1 MTKMTQS
8 TVSGAA
14 PLVEVQNLKVV
25 ARGEDGREFSIVK
38 DVSFSVKRGEVV
50 ALIGESGSG
59 KTTIALAMMGHARG
73 GCRIA
78 GGRVRLGDSEVTALS
93 DSGLADLRGRRVAYI
108 AQSAA
113 AAFNP
118 SRTIMTQVVESAL
131 IHKTATRAEAEIKAR
146 ALFKA
151 LALPDPDRVG
161 DRYPHQVSGGQ
172 LQRLLAAMAL
182 ITDPELVIFDEPTTA
197 LDVTTQIEVLKAFKA
212 VVRDRGTTGL
222 YVSHDLAV
230 VTQVADRIVVLRDG
244 AIREVGATGQIIDA
258 PRDDYTRS
266 LIAAAEP
273 QPRGTA
279 PLADSPVPL
288 LEVNGLTAGYG
299 GVDPDGLPRIPV
311 LDDVGFRI
319 HRGSTLGVIGESG
332 CGKSTLARVIAGLMP
347 QARGSVKLDGKI
359 LAPAIGSRSREELR
373 RIQIVFQMAD
383 TALNPATTVGKVL
396 SRPLA
401 FYHGLSGP
409 ALDRRVAEL
418 LDLVKLPRK
427 LAARKPAELSG
438 GQKQR
443 INLARALAAEPDLI
457 LCDEVT
463 SALDTVVAAA
473 ILDLLVEL
481 RRELGVSY
489 MFISH
494 DLKTVRA
501 ICDDI
506 MVLYAGCKVE
516 AGSREAMAEP
526 PHHPYTDLLTASV
539 PEMRM
544 GWLEGAGA
552 HTGAF
557 ASMHGGRV
565 VSRAGCAFYPRCPL
579 GIEGLCDR
587 ERPPLRPTVRGTEIA
602 CHRSD
607 ADLMGLTVRGT
618 ETAGHRSDLDLMGL
632 TTH

>member
-1 MTKMTQS
+1 M
-8 TVSGAA
+8 
-14 PLVEVQNLKVV
+14 
-25 ARGEDGREFSIVK
+25 
-38 DVSFSVKRGEVV
+38 
-50 ALIGESGSG
+50 
-59 KTTIALAMMGHARG
+59 
-73 GCRIA
+73 
-78 GGRVRLGDSEVTALS
+78 
-93 DSGLADLRGRRVAYI
+93 
-108 AQSAA
+108 
-113 AAFNP
+113 
-118 SRTIMTQVVESAL
+118 
-131 IHKTATRAEAEIKAR
+131 
-146 ALFKA
+146 
-151 LALPDPDRVG
+151 
-161 DRYPHQVSGGQ
+161 
-172 LQRLLAAMAL
+172 
-182 ITDPELVIFDEPTTA
+182 
-197 LDVTTQIEVLKAFKA
+197 
-212 VVRDRGTTGL
+212 
-222 YVSHDLAV
+222 
-230 VTQVADRIVVLRDG
+230 
-244 AIREVGATGQIIDA
+244 
-258 PRDDYTRS
+258 
-266 LIAAAEP
+266 
-273 QPRGTA
+273 
-279 PLADSPVPL
+279 
-288 LEVNGLTAGYG
+288 NGLTAGYG
-299 GVDPDGLPRIPV
+299 GVDSAGLPRIPV

-319 HRGSTLGVIGESG
+319 HRGSTLGVIGELG

-359 LAPAIGSRSREELR
+359 LAPAIASRSREELR

>member
-1 MTKMTQS
+1 MTTPS
-8 TVSGAA
+8 PLLEAA
-14 PLVEVQNLKVV
+14 PLVDIADLKVV
-25 ARGEDGREFSIVK
+25 ARGEDGREFTIVK
-38 DVSFSVKRGEVV
+38 DVSFQVKRGEVV

-59 KTTIALAMMGHARG
+59 KTTIALSVMGYARN

-78 GGRVRLGDSEVTALS
+78 GGRVRLGDCEVTALS
-93 DSGLADLRGRRVAYI
+93 EAGLADLRGRRVAYI

-118 SRTIMTQVVESAL
+118 SRTIMAQVIESAL
-131 IHKTATRAEAEIKAR
+131 IHKTASKAEAETKAR
-146 ALFKA
+146 ALFAA
-151 LALPDPDRVG
+151 LALPDPDGVG

-212 VVRDRGTTGL
+212 VVRDRDTTGL

-230 VTQVADRIVVLRDG
+230 VAQVADRIIVLRDG
-244 AIREVGATGQIIDA
+244 AIREVGATAQIIDE

-273 QPRGTA
+273 QPRAAA
-279 PLADSPVPL
+279 PLHDSPVPV
-288 LEVNGLTAGYG
+288 LEVTNLSAGYG
-299 GVDPDGLPRIPV
+299 GLTADGLPHFPI
-311 LDDVGFRI
+311 LDAVGFRI
-319 HRGSTLGVIGESG
+319 QRGSTLGVIGESG
-332 CGKSTLARVIAGLMP
+332 CGKSTLARVVAGLMP
-347 QARGSVKLDGKI
+347 AARGSVKLDGRPLPPTI
-359 LAPAIGSRSREELR
+359 AGRSREELR

-383 TALNPATTVGKVL
+383 TALNPAHSVSKAL
-396 SRPLA
+396 SRPLT
-401 FYHGLSGP
+401 FYHGLTGA

-418 LDLVKLPRK
+418 LDLVKLPRG
-427 LAARKPAELSG
+427 LADRKPGELSG

-473 ILDLLVEL
+473 VLDLLVEL

-506 MVLYAGCKVE
+506 MVLYAGRKVE

-526 PHHPYTDLLTASV
+526 PRHPYADLLTSSV

-552 HTGAF
+552 HAGGFTGPT
-557 ASMHGGRV
+557 GKTKDGRLF
-565 VSRAGCAFYPRCPL
+565 SRAGCAFYPRCPL
-579 GIEGLCDR
+579 GIEGVCDR
-587 ERPPLRPTVRGTEIA
+587 ERPPLRVTPRGSEIA

-607 ADLMGLTVRGT
+607 AELMSL
-618 ETAGHRSDLDLMGL
+618 AAL
-632 TTH
+632 

>member
-1 MTKMTQS
+1 M
-8 TVSGAA
+8 
-14 PLVEVQNLKVV
+14 
-25 ARGEDGREFSIVK
+25 
-38 DVSFSVKRGEVV
+38 KRGEVV

-230 VTQVADRIVVLRDG
+230 VAQVADRIVVLRDG

-279 PLADSPVPL
+279 PLAEL
-288 LEVNGLTAGYG
+288 LGASAGGERSDGRLWWSGLCRPAAHSGSGRRRLPHPSGLDLGRHRRVGVRQEYAGPCDRRTDAAG
-299 GVDPDGLPRIPV
+299 PR
-311 LDDVGFRI
+311 
-319 HRGSTLGVIGESG
+319 LGEIGR
-332 CGKSTLARVIAGLMP
+332 K
-347 QARGSVKLDGKI
+347 
-359 LAPAIGSRSREELR
+359 
-373 RIQIVFQMAD
+373 
-383 TALNPATTVGKVL
+383 N
-396 SRPLA
+396 
-401 FYHGLSGP
+401 SGP
-409 ALDRRVAEL
+409 GHRVAQ
-418 LDLVKLPRK
+418 P
-427 LAARKPAELSG
+427 
-438 GQKQR
+438 
-443 INLARALAAEPDLI
+443 
-457 LCDEVT
+457 
-463 SALDTVVAAA
+463 
-473 ILDLLVEL
+473 
-481 RRELGVSY
+481 
-489 MFISH
+489 
-494 DLKTVRA
+494 
-501 ICDDI
+501 
-506 MVLYAGCKVE
+506 
-516 AGSREAMAEP
+516 
-526 PHHPYTDLLTASV
+526 
-539 PEMRM
+539 
-544 GWLEGAGA
+544 
-552 HTGAF
+552 
-557 ASMHGGRV
+557 
-565 VSRAGCAFYPRCPL
+565 
-579 GIEGLCDR
+579 
-587 ERPPLRPTVRGTEIA
+587 
-602 CHRSD
+602 
-607 ADLMGLTVRGT
+607 
-618 ETAGHRSDLDLMGL
+618 
-632 TTH
+632 

>member
-1 MTKMTQS
+1 MTTPSPTLNAPLSKAPLAPTRFAD
-8 TVSGAA
+8 AA
-14 PLVEVQNLKVV
+14 PLVEVANLKVV
-25 ARGEDGREFSIVK
+25 ARGEDGREFPIVK

-59 KTTIALAMMGHARG
+59 KTTIALSVMGYARS

-78 GGRVRLGDSEVTALS
+78 GGRVRLGDCEVTALS
-93 DSGLADLRGRRVAYI
+93 ESGLADLRGRRVAYI

-118 SRTIMTQVVESAL
+118 SRTIMAQVIESAL
-131 IHKTATRAEAEIKAR
+131 IHKTATKAEAEVKAR
-146 ALFKA
+146 ALFTA
-151 LALPDPDRVG
+151 LALPDPDGVG

-212 VVRDRGTTGL
+212 VVRDRDTTGL

-230 VTQVADRIVVLRDG
+230 VAQVADRIVVLRDG
-244 AIREVGATGQIIDA
+244 AIREVGATGQIIEA

-273 QPRGTA
+273 QPRAAA
-279 PLADSPVPL
+279 PLRETPAPL
-288 LEVNGLTAGYG
+288 LEVTNLSAGYG
-299 GVDPDGLPRIPV
+299 GLNADGMPHFPI
-311 LDDVGFRI
+311 LDAVGFRI
-319 HRGSTLGVIGESG
+319 QRGSTLGVIGESG
-332 CGKSTLARVIAGLMP
+332 CGKSTLARVVAGLMP
-347 QARGSVKLDGKI
+347 AARGAVTLDGRPLPPTI
-359 LAPAIGSRSREELR
+359 AGRSREDLR

-383 TALNPATTVGKVL
+383 TALNPAHSVSKAL
-396 SRPLA
+396 SRPLT
-401 FYHGLSGP
+401 FYHGLTG
-409 ALDRRVAEL
+409 AVLDRRVFEL
-418 LDLVKLPRK
+418 LDLVKLPRG
-427 LAARKPAELSG
+427 LADRKPGELSG

-473 ILDLLVEL
+473 VLDLLVEL
-481 RRELGVSY
+481 RRDLGVSY

-506 MVLYAGCKVE
+506 MVLYAGRKVQ

-526 PHHPYTDLLTASV
+526 PSHPYADLLTASV

-552 HTGAF
+552 H
-557 ASMHGGRV
+557 ASNFIDPADKTKGGKLF
-565 VSRAGCAFYPRCPL
+565 SRSGCAFYPRCPL
-579 GIEGLCDR
+579 GIAGTCDR
-587 ERPPLRPTVRGTEIA
+587 ERPPLRVTPQGSEIA

-607 ADLMGLTVRGT
+607 ADLMSLTAR
-618 ETAGHRSDLDLMGL
+618 
-632 TTH
+632 